1 MSLVKVTDSCVIDF
15 RDHGNYYS
23 GTAKGGDVIGDM
35 AAIIAT
41 SLNDL
46 IEKLKGVMIEPVPD
60 MVWESIRDQL
70 TKDGYR

>member
-1 MSLVKVTDSCVIDF
+1 MSLVKVTDGCVIDF
-15 RDHGNYYS
+15 RDHGSYYS

-35 AAIIAT
+35 EAVTAT
-41 SLNDL
+41 SLDEL
-46 IEKLKGVMIEPVPD
+46 IERLKGVTIEPLPD